1 VKRMMLLLAL
11 LALGASCGGRYYRV
25 TDPASGRVY
34 YTRDVDEIGKKL
46 WKRHTGSVDFKDA
59 KTGAKVTLQ
68 SSQVQ
73 KIPEAEYNQG
83 LAK

>member
-1 VKRMMLLLAL
+1 MKRTILTLVLLACV
-11 LALGASCGGRYYRV
+11 AGCAGHYYRV
-25 TDPASGRVY
+25 TDPGSGRVY
-34 YTRDVDEIGKKL
+34 YTRDVDT
-46 WKRHTGSVDFKDA
+46 KRRSGSVDFKDA

-73 KIPEAEYNQG
+73 KITEAEYQQG

>member
-1 VKRMMLLLAL
+1 MKRAILLLTL
-11 LALGASCGGRYYRV
+11 LALGASCAGHYYRI

-34 YTRDVDEIGKKL
+34 YSRDVDQ
-46 WKRHTGSVDFKDA
+46 KRRTGTVEFKDA

>member
-1 VKRMMLLLAL
+1 MKRAILLLTL
-11 LALGASCGGRYYRV
+11 LALGASCGGHYYRI

-34 YTRDVDEIGKKL
+34 YSRDVDT
-46 WKRHTGSVDFKDA
+46 KRRTGTVDFKDA

>member
-1 VKRMMLLLAL
+1 MKRTILLLAL
-11 LALGASCGGRYYRV
+11 LGLVASCGGRYYRV

-34 YTRDVDEIGKKL
+34 YTRDVDT
-46 WKRHTGSVDFKDA
+46 KRRTGTVDFKDA

>member
-1 VKRMMLLLAL
+1 MKRTILLVIL
-11 LALGASCGGRYYRV
+11 LALGASCAGHYYRV

-34 YTRDVDEIGKKL
+34 YTRDVDT
-46 WKRHTGSVDFKDA
+46 KRRTGTVDFKDS